1 METVS
6 VLIDGSNFYHLV
18 LKKLSIDE
26 LRFDFEK
33 FATFLA
39 YGRKISNKGKRF
51 YIGTV
56 REIEGDER
64 TKEAMSEQ
72 NSLFTELQN
81 FKWEVR
87 TSKLRIRKEEIMID
101 SRVEDWEK
109 LQKLGIQKIRFAR
122 LREKGIDVKLAT
134 DLIVGA
140 VDNQYD
146 TAILISSDSD
156 LLPAIDWIRHRKKKK
171 VEYIGFSIP
180 DENDPINSAN
190 PSLSLIAKTD
200 VKRILIKSDL
210 QPFIRHSLFN

>member
-18 LKKLSIDE
+18 LKKLSINE
-26 LRFDFEK
+26 LQFDFEK

-39 YGRKISNKGKRF
+39 NGRKISNTGKRF

-56 REIEGDER
+56 REIEGDKR
-64 TKEAMSEQ
+64 TKEAMSKQ
-72 NSLFTELQN
+72 TSLFTELWDL
-81 FKWEVR
+81 KWEVR
-87 TSKLRIRKEEIMID
+87 TSKLRIKKEEIMID
-101 SRVEDWEK
+101 NRVENWEK
-109 LQKLGIQKIRFAR
+109 IQELGIQKIRFER

-140 VDNQYD
+140 VDDQYD

-156 LLPAIDWIRHRKKKK
+156 LLPAVDWIRHRKKKK

-180 DENDPINSAN
+180 DEIVPANSTN

-210 QPFIRHSLFN
+210 QPFIRRSLFN